1 MVLDIGN
8 NFYLINLSSLITCLL
23 DNEWILY
30 SREKLHVVTS
40 GSQSQRVKSTV
51 CFTIQVNNSYSPLH
65 TLPPPS
71 PLPPPLVFIVEIPWS
86 LNYLWSIFHFRS
98 IAIFF
103 VLFLFF
109 GFFGF
114 FFFSTKLLFILG
126 CDNLAQC
133 QDSCRNYAAY
143 LTFILVSNTEFHQ
156 PITPQHQY
164 EFSPN
169 YMVPTWRIHLTI
181 KAS

>member
-8 NFYLINLSSLITCLL
+8 NFYLLNLSSLITCLF

-51 CFTIQVNNSYSPLH
+51 CFTIQVNNSYSPSTPH
-65 TLPPPS
+65 P
-71 PLPPPLVFIVEIPWS
+71 PPPLVFIVEIPWS
-86 LNYLWSIFHFRS
+86 LNYLWSIFHFRP

-103 VLFLFF
+103 LFLFF
-109 GFFGF
+109 FGIF
-114 FFFSTKLLFILG
+114 FFFQLSFCFILG

-133 QDSCRNYAAY
+133 QDSCGNYAAY
-143 LTFILVSNTEFHQ
+143 LSFILVSNTEFHQ

-169 YMVPTWRIHLTI
+169 YTFPLVPTWRIHLTI

>member
-1 MVLDIGN
+1 MNGYCTVGRS
-8 NFYLINLSSLITCLL
+8 YMLSLL
-23 DNEWILY
+23 GVKESK
-30 SREKLHVVTS
+30 SR
-40 GSQSQRVKSTV
+40 RVKSAV
-51 CFTIQVNNSYSPLH
+51 CFAIQMNNSYSPLH
-65 TLPPPS
+65 
-71 PLPPPLVFIVEIPWS
+71 PPLVFIVEIPWS

-103 VLFLFF
+103 VLVS
-109 GFFGF
+109 F
-114 FFFSTKLLFILG
+114 FFFWFFVFFFFQLSFCFILG

-143 LTFILVSNTEFHQ
+143 FTFILVSNTEFRQ

-169 YMVPTWRIHLTI
+169 YMVLTWKFHLTI

>member
-1 MVLDIGN
+1 M
-8 NFYLINLSSLITCLL
+8 LSLL
-23 DNEWILY
+23 GVKE
-30 SREKLHVVTS
+30 SK
-40 GSQSQRVKSTV
+40 SQRVKSTV
-51 CFTIQVNNSYSPLH
+51 CFTIQVSNSY
-65 TLPPPS
+65 S
-71 PLPPPLVFIVEIPWS
+71 PLPPPLVFIVEIPWL

-103 VLFLFF
+103 FS
-109 GFFGF
+109 F
-114 FFFSTKLLFILG
+114 FFVCFFLQLSFCFILG

>member
-1 MVLDIGN
+1 MNGYCTVGRS
-8 NFYLINLSSLITCLL
+8 YMLSLL
-23 DNEWILY
+23 G
-30 SREKLHVVTS
+30 V
-40 GSQSQRVKSTV
+40 RVKGLRVLFVLQSKWTIPTVPSTP
-51 CFTIQVNNSYSPLH
+51 S
-65 TLPPPS
+65 LPPPPS
-71 PLPPPLVFIVEIPWS
+71 PPPLVFIVEIPWS

>member
-1 MVLDIGN
+1 MLHFLVLDIGN
-8 NFYLINLSSLITCLL
+8 NFYLINLSSLITCLF
-23 DNEWILY
+23 DNDWILY

-51 CFTIQVNNSYSPLH
+51 CFTIQMNNSYSPLH
-65 TLPPPS
+65 PP
-71 PLPPPLVFIVEIPWS
+71 PPPLVFIVEIPWS

-103 VLFLFF
+103 FCPFFFFGFLFF
-109 GFFGF
+109 FQLSFC
-114 FFFSTKLLFILG
+114 FILG

-133 QDSCRNYAAY
+133 QDSCGNYAAY
-143 LTFILVSNTEFHQ
+143 LSFILVSNTEFHQ

>member
-1 MVLDIGN
+1 M
-8 NFYLINLSSLITCLL
+8 LSLL
-23 DNEWILY
+23 GVKESK
-30 SREKLHVVTS
+30 SR
-40 GSQSQRVKSTV
+40 RVKSAV
-51 CFTIQVNNSYSPLH
+51 CFTIQMNNSYSPLH
-65 TLPPPS
+65 
-71 PLPPPLVFIVEIPWS
+71 PPLVFIVEIPWS

-103 VLFLFF
+103 FWFF
-109 GFFGF
+109 VF
-114 FFFSTKLLFILG
+114 FFQLSFCFILG

-143 LTFILVSNTEFHQ
+143 FTFILVSNTEFRQ

-169 YMVPTWRIHLTI
+169 YMVPTWIIHLTN

>member
-1 MVLDIGN
+1 MNGYCTVGRSYMLSLLGVKVKGLRVL
-8 NFYLINLSSLITCLL
+8 FVL
-23 DNEWILY
+23 
-30 SREKLHVVTS
+30 
-40 GSQSQRVKSTV
+40 QSKWTIPTV
-51 CFTIQVNNSYSPLH
+51 PTTHP
-65 TLPPPS
+65 
-71 PLPPPLVFIVEIPWS
+71 PPPLVFIVEIPWS

-103 VLFLFF
+103 FWFF
-109 GFFGF
+109 VF
-114 FFFSTKLLFILG
+114 FFQLSFCFILG

-133 QDSCRNYAAY
+133 QDSCGNYAAY
-143 LTFILVSNTEFHQ
+143 LSFILVSNTEFHQ

>member
-1 MVLDIGN
+1 MNGYCTVGRS
-8 NFYLINLSSLITCLL
+8 YMLSLL
-23 DNEWILY
+23 GVKE
-30 SREKLHVVTS
+30 SK
-40 GSQSQRVKSTV
+40 SQRVKGLRVLFVLQSKWTIPTVPST
-51 CFTIQVNNSYSPLH
+51 P
-65 TLPPPS
+65 
-71 PLPPPLVFIVEIPWS
+71 PPPLVFIVEIPWS

-103 VLFLFF
+103 FCP
-109 GFFGF
+109 F
-114 FFFSTKLLFILG
+114 FFVCFFLQLSFCFILG

>member
-1 MVLDIGN
+1 MNGYCTVGRS
-8 NFYLINLSSLITCLL
+8 YMLSLL
-23 DNEWILY
+23 GVKE
-30 SREKLHVVTS
+30 SK
-40 GSQSQRVKSTV
+40 SQRVKSAV
-51 CFTIQVNNSYSPLH
+51 CFTIQMNNSYSPLH
-65 TLPPPS
+65 P
-71 PLPPPLVFIVEIPWS
+71 PPPLVFIVEIPWS

-103 VLFLFF
+103 FP
-109 GFFGF
+109 F
-114 FFFSTKLLFILG
+114 FFVCFFLQLSFCFILG